1 MADCLLDTIELT
13 GDIALIGAGVMG
25 EALASALVRRL
36 AFDARRICVSDVR
49 SERLES
55 IRKSL
60 GVRISTSNKA
70 AIAGASV
77 VLLAV
82 KPQTLSA
89 VLSELSTK
97 VRRDQ
102 LIISIAA
109 GIPTSVLESQL
120 GEDVRVIRAM
130 PNTPGLVGMGITAV
144 CKGRHASPDDLQ
156 TAAVLL
162 GSMGEVVQVDESQ
175 MDAVTGLSG
184 SGPAYCLMFIESLA
198 EAGVLNGLARDV
210 ALKLSYWTVMG
221 AAALAKDTGEHPA
234 VLKSRVTSPAGTT
247 AAALSVLERR
257 GLRSAVIDAVTVAA
271 DRSKQL
277 SGRDS

>member
-144 CKGRHASPDDLQ
+144 CKGRHTSPDDLQ